1 MKLMKQFIKRILI
14 KVVDN
19 LAQSKAFVFPPT
31 FIWKWKLSYLL
42 EYYELETTRFFK
54 KTIKEGMV
62 VIDIGANLGY
72 FTRLFSD
79 LVGPSG
85 KVYAFEPDEDNWE
98 YLTKNTATR
107 ANVFLYKQAIS
118 NVDDTIDFYHVTGMT
133 GTHTTLPVADSEKRN
148 VLAKKLDS
156 FLATNGIE
164 HVDVVKIDVEG
175 AEEFVFEGM
184 AQTFSQNPS
193 PIVVF
198 EYTPDTSKALFEKLN
213 KAHKL
218 YALSANGARKSIE
231 KLSYRKGKRDYA
243 NIVLDDNNN
252 LHTS

>member
-1 MKLMKQFIKRILI
+1 MKQFIKKII
-14 KVVDN
+14 IWCVDT
-19 LAQSKAFVFPPT
+19 LSEKQAFVFPAS

-42 EYYELETTRFFK
+42 EFYELETTRFFK

-62 VIDIGANLGY
+62 VIDVGANLGY

-85 KVYAFEPDEDNWE
+85 KVHAFEPDEDNWN
-98 YLTKNTATR
+98 YLRKNTATR
-107 ANVFLYKQAIS
+107 TNVSLHKQAIS
-118 NVDDTIDFYHVTGMT
+118 NVDGTINFYHVTGMT
-133 GTHTTLPVADSEKRN
+133 GTHTTLPVADSVKRE
-148 VLAKKLDS
+148 VFAQKLDS
-156 FLATNGIE
+156 FLVTNGID

-184 AQTFSQNPS
+184 TQVLLQQPS

-213 KAHKL
+213 KAHML
-218 YALSANGARKSIE
+218 YALATDGARKPVK

-243 NIVLDDNNN
+243 NIVLDDNNV
-252 LHTS
+252 HTF